1 MGALQGAYGYAQD
14 LNKSL
19 TDIAIVTERSVDDMR
34 AFADTANKAAQA
46 LSSST
51 LAYTDAALIFYQQG
65 LSDEEVKSRTDT
77 TIKLAQTSG
86 ESAEQ
91 ISSYMTAI

>member
-1 MGALQGAYGYAQD
+1 MARDLSASTSDVVSGALIYY
-14 LNKSL
+14 
-19 TDIAIVTERSVDDMR
+19 
-34 AFADTANKAAQA
+34 QA
-46 LSSST
+46 
-51 LAYTDAALIFYQQG
+51 G
-65 LSDEEVKSRTDT
+65 LSDEEVLKRTET

>member
-1 MGALQGAYGYAQD
+1 MAKDLSASTNDVVSGALIYYQAG
-14 LNKSL
+14 LN
-19 TDIAIVTERSVDDMR
+19 
-34 AFADTANKAAQA
+34 
-46 LSSST
+46 
-51 LAYTDAALIFYQQG
+51 
-65 LSDEEVKSRTDT
+65 DEEVLKRTET